1 MEVGFVVDTVVV
13 DTVVVGTVAA
23 EEGTAVQCP
32 SSPS

>member
-1 MEVGFVVDTVVV
+1 MEVGFVV